1 MLHYC
6 YRIMRNGGYVMKTLT
21 LEEKLFNANVM
32 TLDTYIM
39 FKLKEITENL
49 KPELIKKNRAPISL
63 SMGAPTAKPPEALLN
78 RLKEILD
85 EENIHLY
92 SIPKGEPYFRK
103 AIAQRMK
110 NRFGVELDPDKE
122 IFSLM
127 GSKEG
132 IANLIRFLVTPKKEV
147 KEKDIILVP
156 DPGYASYLE
165 FIKCSGGYAYSVP
178 LTKENNYQPDMDEIW
193 NNLIKDGFNP
203 KNVKGMLM
211 NYPNNPLGVST
222 TKEYAAK
229 VVEFCK
235 KHQIL
240 LMSDAAYCDLYF
252 DENEKPFSIFEIEG
266 AKDIAVEFFSFSKPY
281 AITGWRLGW
290 VCGNSSIIQRFG
302 KAKST
307 IDNGIFKAL
316 QKACAEIL
324 NSKEGDD
331 YIKAGNKNYK
341 HKQAIMLK
349 GFKELGWEIDETSVP
364 HTTFYLWLPIPP
376 RYKSSFEF
384 CKDVLEKSGVV
395 LVPGNAFGAHGE
407 GFFRLS
413 YVCSDEKLQEV
424 IDRFKADGFYY

>member
-1 MLHYC
+1 
-6 YRIMRNGGYVMKTLT
+6 MKTLT
-21 LEEKLFNANVM
+21 LEEKLFNADVM

-78 RLKEILD
+78 RLKEILN

-165 FIKCSGGYAYSVP
+165 FIKCSGGYAYPVP

-203 KNVKGMLM
+203 ENVKGMLM

-252 DENEKPFSIFEIEG
+252 DENEKPFSIFELEG

-290 VCGNSSIIQRFG
+290 VCGNSAIIQRFG

-331 YIKAGNKNYK
+331 YIKAGNQNYK
-341 HKQAIMLK
+341 HKQAIMVK
-349 GFKELGWEIDETSVP
+349 GFKELGWKIDETSVP

-376 RYKSSFEF
+376 RYKSAFEF

-395 LVPGNAFGAHGE
+395 LVPGNAFGSHGE

-424 IDRFKADGFYY
+424 IDRFKADGFNY

>member
-1 MLHYC
+1 
-6 YRIMRNGGYVMKTLT
+6 MKTLT
-21 LEEKLFNANVM
+21 LEEKLFNADVM

-63 SMGAPTAKPPEALLN
+63 SMGAPTANPPKALLD
-78 RLKEILD
+78 RLKEILN

-92 SIPKGEPYFRK
+92 SVPKGEPYFRK

-165 FIKCSGGYAYSVP
+165 FIKCSGGYAYPVP
-178 LTKENNYQPDMDEIW
+178 LTKENNYQPDMEDIR

-203 KNVKGMLM
+203 ENIKGMLM

-252 DENEKPFSIFEIEG
+252 DENEKPFSIFELEG

-290 VCGNSSIIQRFG
+290 VCGNSAIIQRFG

-324 NSKEGDD
+324 NSEEGDE
-331 YIKAGNKNYK
+331 YIRTGNLNYK
-341 HKQAIMLK
+341 HKQSIMVK
-349 GFKELGWEIDETSVP
+349 GFKELGWEIDEKSVP

-376 RYKSSFEF
+376 RYTSAFEF

-424 IDRFKADGFYY
+424 IDRMKSDGFSFK